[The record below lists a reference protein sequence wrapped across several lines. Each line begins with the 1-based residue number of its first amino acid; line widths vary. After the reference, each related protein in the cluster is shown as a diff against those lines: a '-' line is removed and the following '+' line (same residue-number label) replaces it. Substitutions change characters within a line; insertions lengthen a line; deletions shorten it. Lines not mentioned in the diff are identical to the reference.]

1 MLIFGAL
8 FSFIDD
14 LNAQFQFANAQHNLC
29 KNVIILIWFEAV
41 LDQSHTFDRQIE
53 IHLVLKCML
62 CVGGHGTARHDSI
75 DAACDQPQPNKI
87 PDQYFS
93 RQSEITNNSNDKLF
107 DTLFFRVN
115 NNANS
120 VDMLII
126 LFCMLDQTKQEILM
140 TSMPHT
146 RAHISSQPKTLARF
160 VQL

>member
-1 MLIFGAL
+1 MRNSNLPMRNIIYAKMWS
-8 FSFIDD
+8 FSFD
-14 LNAQFQFANAQHNLC
+14 LKPYLINRIHSIGKLRS
-29 KNVIILIWFEAV
+29 IWFSNVCCV
-41 LDQSHTFDRQIE
+41 LAD
-53 IHLVLKCML
+53 
-62 CVGGHGTARHDSI
+62 TARHDSI
-75 DAACDQPQPNKI
+75 DAACDQPQPTKI